1 MGMDCDFVAKGETN
15 VVGELPVRSYS
26 RELKGALPARL
37 FHSDFDAKLEISPR
51 LFSVWRAPTSSDFC
65 LD

>member
-1 MGMDCDFVAKGETN
+1 VGMDCDFVAKGETN

-37 FHSDFDAKLEISPR
+37 FHSDFNAKLEISPR
-51 LFSVWRAPTSSDFC
+51 LFSV
-65 LD
+65 